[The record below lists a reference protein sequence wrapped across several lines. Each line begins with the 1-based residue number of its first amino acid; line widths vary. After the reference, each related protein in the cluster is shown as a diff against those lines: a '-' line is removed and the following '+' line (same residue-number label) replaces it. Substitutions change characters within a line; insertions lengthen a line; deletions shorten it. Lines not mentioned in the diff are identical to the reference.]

1 MLLRVHHV
9 QITIPRGAEDAAR
22 AFYVGVLGL
31 REVDKPA
38 SLRARGGL
46 WLATPDGAVQVHV
59 GVEDGVDRAAS
70 KAHVA
75 YAVRDLAAW
84 RTRLESHGA
93 VLLDGEPIPGMERFE
108 LRDPFGNRLELLEL
122 EEPQADT
129 PRP

>member
-9 QITIPRGAEDAAR
+9 QITIPRGAEDVAR

-46 WLATPDGAVQVHV
+46 WLSTVDGAVQVHV

-84 RTRLESHGA
+84 RTRLEAQGA
-93 VLLDGEPIPGMERFE
+93 VLIDGERSPGMGRGE
-108 LRDPFGNRLELLEL
+108 LRAPGGNRLELLEL
-122 EEPQADT
+122 HDPQAPIAPT
-129 PRP
+129 